1 MSEASETAPS
11 LYESLRLLG
20 EREDLGIFGSDA
32 FALFAIETRFAI
44 PDILGVAT
52 DILTEGDKDKKCDL
66 LYVGREART
75 GVICQSYWAKGDKP
89 NPPTN
94 KAADLHTAASW
105 VLNPVDTSS
114 MGRQLLAARDE
125 LLDALANNDLDDLE
139 LWYVHN
145 LSPFGD
151 AGLELEQAAT
161 AAKSILATL
170 GYGDINV
177 RGLQVTPDKVD
188 EWLRSSDGRVVIH
201 DRITVPCA
209 QWVPET
215 GDGWKGV
222 YTTVSAAWLRGL
234 YTKYASERLFA
245 GNIRG
250 DMKPRRSQGDI
261 NNGIQRTITDNPG
274 RLWAYNNGI
283 TALVEKLDTSG
294 TELVIRG
301 ISIVNGA
308 QTTGSIGRLSESS
321 TKNPAAR
328 VLIRFVESA
337 DPAVVRDISTFNNTQ
352 NEILP
357 SDFRSSDPTQARL
370 VREFENTGIAV
381 YWGPRRGGS
390 GRGAR
395 RPSDLLDSD
404 LVAQALAAFHGFPDT
419 AYHAKNQIWR
429 DNAIYDRFF
438 SDKTTAAHVVFC
450 VGLVHGV
457 REYKMELRWLESR
470 TGLQNKIHE
479 FFSNRG
485 SEFLMTFA
493 IAGCIEEILS
503 KAIVD
508 KWKLSFGDTVSLEV
522 AEEYWLPV
530 VKALANYVDQLM
542 PAARSGNLRDRK
554 RVDSAASDFQS
565 RVATG
570 RVGVTALDAFVP
582 FVMTG

>member
-1 MSEASETAPS
+1 
-11 LYESLRLLG
+11 
-20 EREDLGIFGSDA
+20 
-32 FALFAIETRFAI
+32 
-44 PDILGVAT
+44 
-52 DILTEGDKDKKCDL
+52 
-66 LYVGREART
+66 
-75 GVICQSYWAKGDKP
+75 
-89 NPPTN
+89 
-94 KAADLHTAASW
+94 
-105 VLNPVDTSS
+105 
-114 MGRQLLAARDE
+114 MGPQLLAARDE
-125 LLDALANNDLDDLE
+125 LLDALANNELDDLE

-151 AGLELEQAAT
+151 ADVELEQAAT
-161 AAKSILATL
+161 AAKSILSTL
-170 GYGDINV
+170 GHADVNV
-177 RGLQVTPDKVD
+177 RGVQVTPLKVD
-188 EWLRSSDGRVVIH
+188 EWLRSNDGRVVIH
-201 DRITVPCA
+201 DKMIVPCA
-209 QWVPET
+209 QWISEE

-234 YTKYASERLFA
+234 YTKYTSERLFA

-261 NNGIQRTITDNPG
+261 NNGIQRTITDKPG

-283 TALVEKLDTSG
+283 TALVERLDTSG
-294 TELVIRG
+294 DELIIRG

-308 QTTGSIGRLSESS
+308 QTTGSIGRLNESS

-370 VREFENTGIAV
+370 VREFDDTGIAV

-390 GRGAR
+390 SRGAR
-395 RPSDLLDSD
+395 RPSDLLDAD

-450 VGLVHGV
+450 VGLIRAV
-457 REYKMELRWLESR
+457 REYKMELRLLEVR

-485 SEFLMTFA
+485 SDFLMTFA
-493 IAGCIEEILS
+493 IAACIEEILG

-530 VKALANYVDQLM
+530 VKAVTNYVDQLM

-554 RVDSAASDFQS
+554 RVDTAASDFQS

-570 RVGVTALDAFVP
+570 REGVTALDAFVP
-582 FVMTG
+582 LVVTG